1 MQFALAAN
9 TIWSHSA
16 IKLIFTQGP
25 SITTRLVVAS
35 FLSIS
40 MMVLDHRYNHLE
52 SIRSALSVMLYPIQ
66 YLASLPLLL
75 SESASD
81 AIVSRNQLEEQRD
94 KLHQENLQLRARLQ
108 KFEALEA
115 ENMRLR
121 GLLDS
126 SFKVGDRVLIA
137 ELIAVEQDPFRQ
149 QVLINKGKSSGLFEG
164 QPVLDANAVVG
175 QVTHINPFTASV
187 LLITD
192 ATHALPIQVNRN
204 GLRTI
209 ALGTGLINRLELPH
223 LPNNADIQVGDLL
236 TTSGLGG
243 GFPPGYPVAEVIE
256 VRREPGQPFASVIAQ
271 TTAHLDRI
279 REVLLVWT
287 LDPRASSEQARENTP
302 IPDAEDASTSPPLEA
317 E

>member
-1 MQFALAAN
+1 M
-9 TIWSHSA
+9 
-16 IKLIFTQGP
+16 FTQGP
-25 SITTRLVVAS
+25 SITTRLVAAAL
-35 FLSIS
+35 LSIAI
-40 MMVLDHRYNHLE
+40 MVLDHRYNHLE
-52 SIRSALSVMLYPIQ
+52 SLRSGLSVLLFPVQ

-81 AIVSRNQLEEQRD
+81 AINSRSELEAERD
-94 KLHQENLQLRARLQ
+94 RLHAENLRLRARQQ

-137 ELIAVEQDPFRQ
+137 ELVAVEQDPFRQ
-149 QVLINKGKSSGLFEG
+149 QVLINKGKTSGLFVG
-164 QPVLDANAVVG
+164 QPVVDANAVVG
-175 QVTHINPFTASV
+175 QVTHINPFSASV

-192 ATHALPIQVNRN
+192 AAHALPVQVHRN

-223 LPNNADIQVGDLL
+223 LPNNADIKVGDLL
-236 TTSGLGG
+236 TTSGMGG
-243 GFPPGYPVAEVIE
+243 SFPPGYPVAEVID

-287 LDPRASSEQARENTP
+287 LDPDIVADSMPME
-302 IPDAEDASTSPPLEA
+302 EDEALPASTEPSGEA
-317 E
+317 GE

>member
-1 MQFALAAN
+1 MV
-9 TIWSHSA
+9 A
-16 IKLIFTQGP
+16 IL
-25 SITTRLVVAS
+25 
-35 FLSIS
+35 LSIS
-40 MMVLDHRYNHLE
+40 LMVMDHRYNHLE
-52 SIRSALSVMLYPIQ
+52 ALRSTLSVLLYPIQ
-66 YLASLPLLL
+66 YLASLPVLL

-81 AIVSRNQLEEQRD
+81 ALISRGKLEEQRD
-94 KLHQENLQLRARLQ
+94 QLHEENVLLRARLQ
-108 KFEALEA
+108 KFESLEA

-149 QVLINKGKSSGLFEG
+149 EVLINKGSTSGLFEG

-175 QVTHINPFTASV
+175 QVTHINPFTANV

-192 ATHALPIQVNRN
+192 AAHAMPVQVNRN

-236 TTSGLGG
+236 VTSGLGG
-243 GFPPGYPVAEVIE
+243 AFPPGYPVAEVIE
-256 VRREPGQPFASVIAQ
+256 VKRIPGQPFASVIAQ

-287 LDPRASSEQARENTP
+287 LDPGVSPGKPVKTQRSSESETAVNSVDTA
-302 IPDAEDASTSPPLEA
+302 PDKPPSQETG

>member
-1 MQFALAAN
+1 V
-9 TIWSHSA
+9 SA
-16 IKLIFTQGP
+16 VL
-25 SITTRLVVAS
+25 
-35 FLSIS
+35 LSIAI
-40 MMVLDHRYNHLE
+40 MILDHRYNHLE
-52 SIRSALSVMLYPIQ
+52 SLRSGLSVLLFPVQ

-81 AIVSRNQLEEQRD
+81 AITTRSELESERD
-94 KLHQENLQLRARLQ
+94 RLHRENLQLRARQQ

-137 ELIAVEQDPFRQ
+137 ELVAVAQDPFRQ
-149 QVLINKGKSSGLFEG
+149 QVLINKGETSGLFVG
-164 QPVLDANAVVG
+164 QPVVDANAVVG
-175 QVTHINPFTASV
+175 QVTHISPYSASV

-192 ATHALPIQVNRN
+192 AAHALPVQVNRN

-223 LPNNADIQVGDLL
+223 LPNNADIKVGDLL
-236 TTSGLGG
+236 STSGMGG
-243 GFPPGYPVAEVIE
+243 SFPPGYPVAEVID
-256 VRREPGQPFASVIAQ
+256 VKREPGQPFASVIAQ

-287 LDPRASSEQARENTP
+287 LDPDITTSSMSMEEREEA
-302 IPDAEDASTSPPLEA
+302 AE
-317 E
+317 

>member
-1 MQFALAAN
+1 M
-9 TIWSHSA
+9 
-16 IKLIFTQGP
+16 
-25 SITTRLVVAS
+25 VAGL
-35 FLSIS
+35 LSIS
-40 MMVLDHRYNHLE
+40 LMVLDHRYNTLE
-52 SIRSALSVMLYPIQ
+52 SLRSTLSVVLYPVQ
-66 YLASLPLLL
+66 YLASLPASLGELA
-75 SESASD
+75 SESFT
-81 AIVSRNQLEEQRD
+81 SRNKLESERAR
-94 KLHQENLQLRARLQ
+94 LHAENLELRGRLQ

-149 QVLINKGKSSGLFEG
+149 VVLINKGKTSGLYEG

-192 ATHALPIQVNRN
+192 ATHALPVQVNRN

-209 ALGTGLINRLELPH
+209 ALGTGLINQLELPH
-223 LPNNADIQVGDLL
+223 LPNNADIEVGDLL

-243 GFPPGYPVAEVIE
+243 RFPPGYPVAQV
-256 VRREPGQPFASVIAQ
+256 VAVKHEPGRPFASVIAE
-271 TTAHLDRI
+271 TTAQLDRL

-287 LDPRASSEQARENTP
+287 LRPESSLQDEASAETSLEETTAATVEEASE
-302 IPDAEDASTSPPLEA
+302 
-317 E
+317 

>member
-1 MQFALAAN
+1 VAAV
-9 TIWSHSA
+9 
-16 IKLIFTQGP
+16 L
-25 SITTRLVVAS
+25 
-35 FLSIS
+35 LSIAI
-40 MMVLDHRYNHLE
+40 MILDHRYNHLE
-52 SIRSALSVMLYPIQ
+52 SLRSGLSVLLFPVQ
-66 YLASLPLLL
+66 YLAALPMLL

-81 AIVSRNQLEEQRD
+81 AISSRSELESERD
-94 KLHQENLQLRARLQ
+94 RLHAENLQLRARQQ

-137 ELIAVEQDPFRQ
+137 ELVAVEQDPFRQ
-149 QVLINKGKSSGLFEG
+149 QVLINKGETSGLFVG
-164 QPVLDANAVVG
+164 QPVVDANAVVG
-175 QVTHINPFTASV
+175 QVTHITPFSASV

-192 ATHALPIQVNRN
+192 ATHALPVQVHRN

-223 LPNNADIQVGDLL
+223 LPNNADIKVGDLL

-243 GFPPGYPVAEVIE
+243 SFPPGYPVAEVIE
-256 VRREPGQPFASVIAQ
+256 VRHEPGQPFASVYAQ

-287 LDPRASSEQARENTP
+287 LDPETTTTP
-302 IPDAEDASTSPPLEA
+302 IPIEESEPEA
-317 E
+317 GE

>member
-1 MQFALAAN
+1 ML
-9 TIWSHSA
+9 
-16 IKLIFTQGP
+16 
-25 SITTRLVVAS
+25 
-35 FLSIS
+35 LSIAI
-40 MMVLDHRYNHLE
+40 MVLDHRYNHLE
-52 SIRSALSVMLYPIQ
+52 SLRSGLSVLLFPVQ

-81 AIVSRNQLEEQRD
+81 AINSRGELEAERD
-94 KLHQENLQLRARLQ
+94 RLHAENLLLRARQQ

-137 ELIAVEQDPFRQ
+137 ELVAVEQDPFRQ
-149 QVLINKGKSSGLFEG
+149 QVLINKGKTSGLFVG
-164 QPVLDANAVVG
+164 QPVVDANAVVG
-175 QVTHINPFTASV
+175 QVTHINPFSASV

-192 ATHALPIQVNRN
+192 AAHALPVQVHRN

-223 LPNNADIQVGDLL
+223 LPNNADIKVGDLL
-236 TTSGLGG
+236 TTSGMGG
-243 GFPPGYPVAEVIE
+243 SFPPGYPVAEVID

-287 LDPRASSEQARENTP
+287 LDPDIVADSMP
-302 IPDAEDASTSPPLEA
+302 IEEDEAQPASTAPTGEA
-317 E
+317 GE

>member
-1 MQFALAAN
+1 M
-9 TIWSHSA
+9 
-16 IKLIFTQGP
+16 KLIFTQGP
-25 SITTRLVVAS
+25 SITTRLVAAVL
-35 FLSIS
+35 LSIAI
-40 MMVLDHRYNHLE
+40 MVLDHRYNHLE
-52 SIRSALSVMLYPIQ
+52 SLRSGLSVLLFPVQ

-81 AIVSRNQLEEQRD
+81 AINSRSELEAERD
-94 KLHQENLQLRARLQ
+94 RLHAENLLLRARQQ

-137 ELIAVEQDPFRQ
+137 ELVAVEQDPFRQ
-149 QVLINKGKSSGLFEG
+149 QVLINKGKTSGLFVG
-164 QPVLDANAVVG
+164 QPVVDANAVVG
-175 QVTHINPFTASV
+175 QVTHINPFSASV

-192 ATHALPIQVNRN
+192 AAHALPVQVHRN

-223 LPNNADIQVGDLL
+223 LPNNADIKVGDLL
-236 TTSGLGG
+236 TTSGMGG
-243 GFPPGYPVAEVIE
+243 SFPPGYPVAEVID

-287 LDPRASSEQARENTP
+287 LDPDIIADSMP
-302 IPDAEDASTSPPLEA
+302 IEEDEALPASTAQTGETG

>member
-1 MQFALAAN
+1 M
-9 TIWSHSA
+9 
-16 IKLIFTQGP
+16 
-25 SITTRLVVAS
+25 VAS
-35 FLSIS
+35 LLSIS
-40 MMVLDHRYNHLE
+40 LMVMDHRYNTLE
-52 SIRSALSVMLYPIQ
+52 FLRSTLSVVLYPVQ
-66 YLASLPLLL
+66 YLASLPVELG
-75 SESASD
+75 ESASE
-81 AIVSRNQLEEQRD
+81 AFASRSELDEERAR
-94 KLHQENLQLRARLQ
+94 LHTENLELRGRLQ

-149 QVLINKGKSSGLFEG
+149 VVLIDKGKTSGLYEG

-175 QVTHINPFTASV
+175 QVTHVNPITASV

-192 ATHALPIQVNRN
+192 ATHALPVQVNRN

-209 ALGTGLINRLELPH
+209 ALGTGLINQLELPH
-223 LPNNADIQVGDLL
+223 LPNNADIEVGDLL

-243 GFPPGYPVAEVIE
+243 RFPPGYPVAQVVE
-256 VRREPGQPFASVIAQ
+256 VRREPGRPFASVIAE
-271 TTAHLDRI
+271 TTAHLDRL

-287 LDPRASSEQARENTP
+287 LKPEPAQPQVAEPPSEQAAATT
-302 IPDAEDASTSPPLEA
+302 AESGE
-317 E
+317 

>member
-1 MQFALAAN
+1 MAAAL
-9 TIWSHSA
+9 
-16 IKLIFTQGP
+16 
-25 SITTRLVVAS
+25 
-35 FLSIS
+35 LSIAI
-40 MMVLDHRYNHLE
+40 MVLDHRYNHLE
-52 SIRSALSVMLYPIQ
+52 SLRSGLSVLLFPVQ

-81 AIVSRNQLEEQRD
+81 AINSRSEIEAERD
-94 KLHQENLQLRARLQ
+94 RLHAENLRLRARQQ

-137 ELIAVEQDPFRQ
+137 ELVAVEQDPFRQ
-149 QVLINKGKSSGLFEG
+149 QVLINKGKTSGLFVG
-164 QPVLDANAVVG
+164 QPVVDANAVVG
-175 QVTHINPFTASV
+175 QVTHINPFSASV

-192 ATHALPIQVNRN
+192 AAHALPVQVHRN

-223 LPNNADIQVGDLL
+223 LPNNADIKVGDLL
-236 TTSGLGG
+236 TTSGMGG
-243 GFPPGYPVAEVIE
+243 SFPPGYPVAEVID

-287 LDPRASSEQARENTP
+287 LDPDIVADSMPME
-302 IPDAEDASTSPPLEA
+302 EDEALPASTAPSGEA
-317 E
+317 GE

>member
-1 MQFALAAN
+1 
-9 TIWSHSA
+9 
-16 IKLIFTQGP
+16 
-25 SITTRLVVAS
+25 
-35 FLSIS
+35 
-40 MMVLDHRYNHLE
+40 MVLDHRHNHLE
-52 SIRSALSVMLYPIQ
+52 SLRSGLSVLLFPVQ

-81 AIVSRNQLEEQRD
+81 AITTRSELESERD
-94 KLHQENLQLRARLQ
+94 RLHAENLLLHARQQ

-149 QVLINKGKSSGLFEG
+149 LVLINKGRTSGLFVG
-164 QPVLDANAVVG
+164 QPVVDANAVVG
-175 QVTHINPFTASV
+175 QVTNITPFNASV

-192 ATHALPIQVNRN
+192 ATHALPVQVNRN

-223 LPNNADIQVGDLL
+223 LPNNADIKVGDLL

-243 GFPPGYPVAEVIE
+243 SFPPGYPVAEVIE

-287 LDPRASSEQARENTP
+287 LDPDVTTTP
-302 IPDAEDASTSPPLEA
+302 ISTEESEELPAPPEPTGEEAAE
-317 E
+317 

>member
-1 MQFALAAN
+1 ML
-9 TIWSHSA
+9 
-16 IKLIFTQGP
+16 
-25 SITTRLVVAS
+25 
-35 FLSIS
+35 LSIAI
-40 MMVLDHRYNHLE
+40 MVLDHRYNHLE
-52 SIRSALSVMLYPIQ
+52 SLRSGLSVLLFPVQ

-81 AIVSRNQLEEQRD
+81 AINSRSELEAERD
-94 KLHQENLQLRARLQ
+94 RLHAENLLLRARQQ

-137 ELIAVEQDPFRQ
+137 ELVAVEQDPFRQ
-149 QVLINKGKSSGLFEG
+149 QVLINKGKTSGLFVG
-164 QPVLDANAVVG
+164 QPVVDANAVVG
-175 QVTHINPFTASV
+175 QVTHINPFSASV

-192 ATHALPIQVNRN
+192 AAHALPVQVSRN

-223 LPNNADIQVGDLL
+223 LPNNADIKIGDLL
-236 TTSGLGG
+236 TTSGMGG
-243 GFPPGYPVAEVIE
+243 SFPPGYPVAEVID

-287 LDPRASSEQARENTP
+287 LDPDIVADSMPTE
-302 IPDAEDASTSPPLEA
+302 EDEALPASTAPTGEA
-317 E
+317 GE

>member
-1 MQFALAAN
+1 ML
-9 TIWSHSA
+9 
-16 IKLIFTQGP
+16 
-25 SITTRLVVAS
+25 
-35 FLSIS
+35 LSIAI
-40 MMVLDHRYNHLE
+40 MVLDHRYNHLE
-52 SIRSALSVMLYPIQ
+52 SLRSGLSVLLFPVQ

-75 SESASD
+75 SESARD
-81 AIVSRNQLEEQRD
+81 AINSRNELEAELDR
-94 KLHQENLQLRARLQ
+94 LHAENLLLRARQQ

-137 ELIAVEQDPFRQ
+137 ELVAVEQDPFRQ
-149 QVLINKGKSSGLFEG
+149 QVLINKGKTSGLFVG
-164 QPVLDANAVVG
+164 QPVVDANAVVG
-175 QVTHINPFTASV
+175 QVTHINPFSASV

-192 ATHALPIQVNRN
+192 AAHALPVQVSRN

-223 LPNNADIQVGDLL
+223 LPNNADIKAGDLL
-236 TTSGLGG
+236 TTSGMGG
-243 GFPPGYPVAEVIE
+243 SFPPGYPVAEVID

-287 LDPRASSEQARENTP
+287 LDPDIVADSMPTEEGETLP
-302 IPDAEDASTSPPLEA
+302 ASTAPTGEA
-317 E
+317 GE

>member
-1 MQFALAAN
+1 M
-9 TIWSHSA
+9 
-16 IKLIFTQGP
+16 KLIFTQGP
-25 SITTRLVVAS
+25 SITTRLVVAVL
-35 FLSIS
+35 LSIS
-40 MMVLDHRYNHLE
+40 IMVLDHRYNHLE
-52 SIRSALSVMLYPIQ
+52 SLRSGLSVLLFPVQ

-81 AIVSRNQLEEQRD
+81 AITNRNKLESERN
-94 KLHQENLQLRARLQ
+94 KLHAENLLLRARQQ

-137 ELIAVEQDPFRQ
+137 ELISVEQDPFRQ
-149 QVLINKGKSSGLFEG
+149 QVLINKGTTSGLFVG
-164 QPVLDANAVVG
+164 QPVVDASAVVG
-175 QVTHINPFTASV
+175 QVTHISPFNASV

-192 ATHALPIQVNRN
+192 AAHALPVQVNRN

-223 LPNNADIQVGDLL
+223 LPNNADIKVGDLL
-236 TTSGLGG
+236 TTSGMGG
-243 GFPPGYPVAEVIE
+243 SFPPGYPVAEVID
-256 VRREPGQPFASVIAQ
+256 VKREPGQPFASVIAQ

-287 LDPRASSEQARENTP
+287 LDPGMGTLADHTEETGETEETSE
-302 IPDAEDASTSPPLEA
+302 TSEPTGEGT

>member
-1 MQFALAAN
+1 
-9 TIWSHSA
+9 
-16 IKLIFTQGP
+16 
-25 SITTRLVVAS
+25 
-35 FLSIS
+35 
-40 MMVLDHRYNHLE
+40 MVLDHRYNHLE
-52 SIRSALSVMLYPIQ
+52 SLRAGLSVILLPVQ

-81 AIVSRNQLEEQRD
+81 AITTRSELQSERD
-94 KLHQENLQLRARLQ
+94 RLHDENLLLRARQQ

-149 QVLINKGKSSGLFEG
+149 QVLINKGRTSGLFVG
-164 QPVLDANAVVG
+164 QPVVDANAVVG
-175 QVTHINPFTASV
+175 QVTHISPFNANV

-192 ATHALPIQVNRN
+192 ATHALPVQVNRN

-223 LPNNADIQVGDLL
+223 LPNNADIKVGDLL

-243 GFPPGYPVAEVIE
+243 SFPPGYPVAEVID
-256 VRREPGQPFASVIAQ
+256 VKREPGQPFASVIAQ

-287 LDPRASSEQARENTP
+287 LDPDIATAPISTEEGEELPASPEPTEEEA
-302 IPDAEDASTSPPLEA
+302 AE
-317 E
+317 

>member
-1 MQFALAAN
+1 M
-9 TIWSHSA
+9 
-16 IKLIFTQGP
+16 FTQGP
-25 SITTRLVVAS
+25 SITTRLVAAAL
-35 FLSIS
+35 LSIAI
-40 MMVLDHRYNHLE
+40 MVLDHRYNHLE
-52 SIRSALSVMLYPIQ
+52 SLRSGLSVLLFPVQ

-81 AIVSRNQLEEQRD
+81 AINSRNEIEAERD
-94 KLHQENLQLRARLQ
+94 RLHAENLRLRARQQ

-137 ELIAVEQDPFRQ
+137 ELVAVEQDPFRQ
-149 QVLINKGKSSGLFEG
+149 QVLINKGKTSGLFVG
-164 QPVLDANAVVG
+164 QPVVDANAVVG
-175 QVTHINPFTASV
+175 QVTHINPFSASV

-192 ATHALPIQVNRN
+192 AAHALPVQVHRN

-223 LPNNADIQVGDLL
+223 LPNNADIKVGDLL
-236 TTSGLGG
+236 TTSGMGG
-243 GFPPGYPVAEVIE
+243 SFPPGYPVAEVID

-287 LDPRASSEQARENTP
+287 LDPDIVADSMPMEEDEA
-302 IPDAEDASTSPPLEA
+302 IPASTAPSGEA
-317 E
+317 GE

>member
-1 MQFALAAN
+1 M
-9 TIWSHSA
+9 
-16 IKLIFTQGP
+16 FTQGP
-25 SITTRLVVAS
+25 SITTRLVAAAL
-35 FLSIS
+35 LSIAI
-40 MMVLDHRYNHLE
+40 MVLDHRYNHLE
-52 SIRSALSVMLYPIQ
+52 SLRSGLSVLLFPVQ

-81 AIVSRNQLEEQRD
+81 AINSRSELEAERD
-94 KLHQENLQLRARLQ
+94 RLHAENLRLRARQQ

-137 ELIAVEQDPFRQ
+137 ELVAVEQDPFRQ
-149 QVLINKGKSSGLFEG
+149 QVLINKGKTSGLFVG
-164 QPVLDANAVVG
+164 QPVVDANAVVG
-175 QVTHINPFTASV
+175 QVTHINPFSASV

-192 ATHALPIQVNRN
+192 AAHALPVQVHRN

-223 LPNNADIQVGDLL
+223 LPNNADIKVGDLL
-236 TTSGLGG
+236 TTSGMGG
-243 GFPPGYPVAEVIE
+243 SFPPGYPVAEVID

-287 LDPRASSEQARENTP
+287 LDPDIVADSMPME
-302 IPDAEDASTSPPLEA
+302 EDEALPASTAPSGEA
-317 E
+317 GE

>member
-1 MQFALAAN
+1 M
-9 TIWSHSA
+9 
-16 IKLIFTQGP
+16 FTQGP
-25 SITTRLVVAS
+25 SITTRLVVAIL
-35 FLSIS
+35 LSIS
-40 MMVLDHRYNHLE
+40 LMVMDHRYNHLE
-52 SIRSALSVMLYPIQ
+52 ALRSTLSVLLYPVQ
-66 YLASLPLLL
+66 YLASLPVLL

-81 AIVSRNQLEEQRD
+81 ALISRGKLEEQRD
-94 KLHQENLQLRARLQ
+94 QLHEENVLLRARLQ
-108 KFEALEA
+108 KFESLEA

-149 QVLINKGKSSGLFEG
+149 EVLINKGSTSGLFEG

-175 QVTHINPFTASV
+175 QVTHINPFSANV

-192 ATHALPIQVNRN
+192 AAHALPVQVNRN

-236 TTSGLGG
+236 VTSGLGG
-243 GFPPGYPVAEVIE
+243 VFPPGYPVAEVIE
-256 VRREPGQPFASVIAQ
+256 VKRMPGQPFASVIAQ

-287 LDPRASSEQARENTP
+287 LDPGVSPGKPVKTQRSSESETAVNSVDTA
-302 IPDAEDASTSPPLEA
+302 PDEPPSQETG

>member
-1 MQFALAAN
+1 M
-9 TIWSHSA
+9 
-16 IKLIFTQGP
+16 FTQGP
-25 SITTRLVVAS
+25 SITTRLVAAAL
-35 FLSIS
+35 LSIAI
-40 MMVLDHRYNHLE
+40 MVLDHRYNHLE
-52 SIRSALSVMLYPIQ
+52 SLRSGLSVLLFPVQ

-81 AIVSRNQLEEQRD
+81 AINSRSELEAERD
-94 KLHQENLQLRARLQ
+94 RLHAENLLLRARQQ

-137 ELIAVEQDPFRQ
+137 ELVAVEQDPFRQ
-149 QVLINKGKSSGLFEG
+149 QVLINKGKTSGLFVG
-164 QPVLDANAVVG
+164 QPVVDANAVVG
-175 QVTHINPFTASV
+175 QVTHINPFSASV

-192 ATHALPIQVNRN
+192 AAHALPVQVSRN

-223 LPNNADIQVGDLL
+223 LPNNADIKVGDLL
-236 TTSGLGG
+236 TTSGMGG
-243 GFPPGYPVAEVIE
+243 SFPPGYPVAEVID

-287 LDPRASSEQARENTP
+287 LDPDIVADSMP
-302 IPDAEDASTSPPLEA
+302 IEEDEALPASTAPTGEA
-317 E
+317 GE

>member
-1 MQFALAAN
+1 M
-9 TIWSHSA
+9 
-16 IKLIFTQGP
+16 FTQGP
-25 SITTRLVVAS
+25 SITTRLVVTML
-35 FLSIS
+35 LSITV
-40 MMVLDHRYNHLE
+40 MVLDHRHNHLE
-52 SIRSALSVMLYPIQ
+52 SLRSGLSVLLYPVQ
-66 YLASLPLLL
+66 YLAGLPLLL
-75 SESASD
+75 SESASK
-81 AIVSRNQLEEQRD
+81 ALTSRGELESERDQLHD
-94 KLHQENLQLRARLQ
+94 ENLQLRARLQ

-149 QVLINKGKSSGLFEG
+149 QVLISKGETSGLFEG

-175 QVTHINPFTASV
+175 QVTHINPFSASV

-192 ATHALPIQVNRN
+192 AAHALPVQVNRN

-223 LPNNADIQVGDLL
+223 LPNNADIKVGDLL
-236 TTSGLGG
+236 ITSGLGG

-287 LDPRASSEQARENTP
+287 LNPDIRPDTQIDEENP
-302 IPDAEDASTSPPLEA
+302 EPDVTMDSTTEVAE
-317 E
+317 

>member
-1 MQFALAAN
+1 
-9 TIWSHSA
+9 
-16 IKLIFTQGP
+16 
-25 SITTRLVVAS
+25 VV
-35 FLSIS
+35 
-40 MMVLDHRYNHLE
+40 
-52 SIRSALSVMLYPIQ
+52 LYPVQ
-66 YLASLPLLL
+66 YLASLPVELG
-75 SESASD
+75 ESASE
-81 AIVSRNQLEEQRD
+81 AFASRSELEAERAR
-94 KLHQENLQLRARLQ
+94 LHTENLELRGRLQ

-149 QVLINKGKSSGLFEG
+149 VVLIDKGRTSGLYEG

-175 QVTHINPFTASV
+175 QVTHINPITASV

-192 ATHALPIQVNRN
+192 ATHALPVQVNRN

-209 ALGTGLINRLELPH
+209 ALGTGLINQLELPH
-223 LPNNADIQVGDLL
+223 LPNNADIEVGDLL

-243 GFPPGYPVAEVIE
+243 RFPPGYPVAQVVE
-256 VRREPGQPFASVIAQ
+256 VRREPGRPFASVIAE
-271 TTAHLDRI
+271 TTAHLDRL

-287 LDPRASSEQARENTP
+287 LKPEPAQPETAEPPPEQAAATRTEP
-302 IPDAEDASTSPPLEA
+302 GE
-317 E
+317 

>member
-1 MQFALAAN
+1 M
-9 TIWSHSA
+9 
-16 IKLIFTQGP
+16 FTQGP
-25 SITTRLVVAS
+25 SITTRLVAAAL
-35 FLSIS
+35 LSIAI
-40 MMVLDHRYNHLE
+40 MVLDHRYNHLE
-52 SIRSALSVMLYPIQ
+52 SLRSGLSVLLFPVQ

-81 AIVSRNQLEEQRD
+81 AINSRSELEAERD
-94 KLHQENLQLRARLQ
+94 RLHAENLRLRARQQ

-137 ELIAVEQDPFRQ
+137 ELVAVEQDPFRQ
-149 QVLINKGKSSGLFEG
+149 QVLINKGKTSGLFVG
-164 QPVLDANAVVG
+164 QPVVDANAVVG
-175 QVTHINPFTASV
+175 QVTHINPFSASV

-192 ATHALPIQVNRN
+192 AAHALPVQVHRN

-223 LPNNADIQVGDLL
+223 LPNNADIKVGDLL
-236 TTSGLGG
+236 TTSGMGG
-243 GFPPGYPVAEVIE
+243 SFPPGYPVAEVID

-287 LDPRASSEQARENTP
+287 LDPDIVADSMP
-302 IPDAEDASTSPPLEA
+302 IEEDEALPVSTAPTGETG

>member
-1 MQFALAAN
+1 ML
-9 TIWSHSA
+9 
-16 IKLIFTQGP
+16 
-25 SITTRLVVAS
+25 
-35 FLSIS
+35 LSIAI
-40 MMVLDHRYNHLE
+40 MVLDHRYNHLE
-52 SIRSALSVMLYPIQ
+52 SLRSGLSVLLFPVQ

-81 AIVSRNQLEEQRD
+81 AINSRGELEAERD
-94 KLHQENLQLRARLQ
+94 RLHAENLLLRARQQ

-137 ELIAVEQDPFRQ
+137 ELVAVEQDPFRQ
-149 QVLINKGKSSGLFEG
+149 QVLINKGKTSGLFVG
-164 QPVLDANAVVG
+164 QPVVDANAVVG
-175 QVTHINPFTASV
+175 QVTHINPFSASV

-192 ATHALPIQVNRN
+192 AAHALPVQVHRNGFLLRN

-223 LPNNADIQVGDLL
+223 LPNNADIKVGDLL
-236 TTSGLGG
+236 TTSGMGG
-243 GFPPGYPVAEVIE
+243 SFPPGYPVAEVID

-287 LDPRASSEQARENTP
+287 LDPDIVADSMP
-302 IPDAEDASTSPPLEA
+302 IEEDEAQPASTAPTGEA
-317 E
+317 GE

>member
-1 MQFALAAN
+1 
-9 TIWSHSA
+9 
-16 IKLIFTQGP
+16 
-25 SITTRLVVAS
+25 
-35 FLSIS
+35 
-40 MMVLDHRYNHLE
+40 MVLDHRHNHLE
-52 SIRSALSVMLYPIQ
+52 FLRSGLSVLLYPVQ
-66 YLASLPLLL
+66 YLAGLPRLL
-75 SESASD
+75 SESASK
-81 AIVSRNQLEEQRD
+81 AITSRGELESERDQLYD
-94 KLHQENLQLRARLQ
+94 ENLQLRARLQ

-149 QVLINKGKSSGLFEG
+149 QVLISKGWTSGLFEG

-175 QVTHINPFTASV
+175 QVTHINPFSASV

-192 ATHALPIQVNRN
+192 ATHALPVQLNRN

-223 LPNNADIQVGDLL
+223 LPNNADIKVGDLL
-236 TTSGLGG
+236 ITSGLGG

-279 REVLLVWT
+279 HEVLLVWT
-287 LDPRASSEQARENTP
+287 LNPDIQPDTQIDEENP
-302 IPDAEDASTSPPLEA
+302 EPDVTTDSTTEVV